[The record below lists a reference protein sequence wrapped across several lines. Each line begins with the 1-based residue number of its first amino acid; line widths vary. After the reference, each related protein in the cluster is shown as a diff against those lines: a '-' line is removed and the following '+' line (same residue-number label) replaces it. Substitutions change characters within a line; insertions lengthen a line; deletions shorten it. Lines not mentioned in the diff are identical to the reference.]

1 MKRPEEADGDPV
13 RSHRVSARKSKT
25 MQIRSYPDKSYIC
38 DGEVQRALSQHAAFR
53 DRVFW
58 RSGILALGC
67 IVGIILGGF
76 LGLPHLVWAFAV
88 LIGITFILLIALVSY
103 TPCPTCPRCSSRMKR
118 RYTKRSRGP
127 NDDLFLVCDHCKVY
141 ADAHLSRE

>member
-1 MKRPEEADGDPV
+1 
-13 RSHRVSARKSKT
+13 

-58 RSGILALGC
+58 RSGIVVLGC
-67 IVGIILGGF
+67 IAGIILGGF
-76 LGLPHLVWAFAV
+76 IGIPHVVWAFAA
-88 LIGITFILLIALVSY
+88 LIGIAFFLMIALVSY
-103 TPCPTCPRCSSRMKR
+103 TPRPACPRCGSRMKR

-127 NDDLFLVCDHCKVY
+127 SDDLFLVCDPCKVY